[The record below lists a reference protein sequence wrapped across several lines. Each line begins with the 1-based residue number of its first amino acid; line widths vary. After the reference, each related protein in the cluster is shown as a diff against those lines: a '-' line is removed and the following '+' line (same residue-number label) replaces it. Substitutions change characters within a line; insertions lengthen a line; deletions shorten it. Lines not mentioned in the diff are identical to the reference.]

1 MTQKRLFFFQVIA
14 SVFAGASLLCLVLLS
29 FHTFPSL
36 RFLDDAT
43 SYGPW
48 LEEGLKFIVVL
59 VLIRLAYLTPL
70 TIPFVG
76 IGFGLLES
84 INYFINRGVG
94 SIVPFLAHVVFG
106 FAMAF
111 FFYLAKNQKY
121 SSLRSIWYALALL
134 IPVYFHLL
142 YNIAMKS
149 LFM

>member
-14 SVFAGASLLCLVLLS
+14 SVFAGASLLCLVLLF

-59 VLIRLAYLTPL
+59 ALIRFAYLTPL

-76 IGFGLLES
+76 IGFGLSES
-84 INYFINRGVG
+84 ASYFINRGIG
-94 SIVPFLAHVVFG
+94 SITPFLAHVVFG
-106 FAMAF
+106 FVMAF
-111 FFYLAKNQKY
+111 FFYLVKNPKC
-121 SSLRSIWYALALL
+121 SSLRSILYALALL
-134 IPVYFHLL
+134 VPVWLHML
-142 YNIAMKS
+142 YNIAVKA
-149 LFM
+149 